1 MTTTRRSFLQLLGGT
16 VVATA
21 VAPIIPEAAPKLAA
35 IGEISPEVLPPT
47 NSAILKQS
55 GKLLVSWNP
64 VDGAS
69 HYEVSISR
77 PGSKN
82 IRRVLTTA
90 DRFLFETADKGKIQ
104 NISVRAVS
112 REGIKSAPN
121 NPLVLD
127 VNDYDWPGDVD
138 V

>member
-1 MTTTRRSFLQLLGGT
+1 MTTTRRSFLQLFAGSAAAT
-16 VVATA
+16 VVAP
-21 VAPIIPEAAPKLAA
+21 VIPEAAPKLAA
-35 IGEISPEVLPPT
+35 IGEIGPEVLSPT
-47 NSAILKQS
+47 NSAILTQS
-55 GKLLVSWNP
+55 GKTLVRWNP

-82 IRRVLTTA
+82 IRRALTTA
-90 DRFLFETADKGKIQ
+90 DRFLFETEDKGHTQ

-121 NPLVLD
+121 NPLVQD
-127 VNDYDWPGDVD
+127 VDDCNWPGDVD
-138 V
+138 